1 MLETKKQDAF
11 SQTTII
17 AINRV
22 RQAKRVRGRKMRT
35 YG

>member
-1 MLETKKQDAF
+1 MLETKKEEVFNQI
-11 SQTTII
+11 TII

-22 RQAKRVRGRKMRT
+22 RQAKRVSGKMRT